1 MVHLCNQFKEL
12 SFEMYFNAGM
22 YLVLWK
28 VSWCTQPLWC
38 HGWCNRKSHHAPPII
53 IITIL
58 IIIITIIIT
67 IIVLHL
73 LIVLVVVMV

>member
-38 HGWCNRKSHHAPPII
+38 HGWCNRKSHHAPAII
-53 IITIL
+53 IITIV
-58 IIIITIIIT
+58 IT
-67 IIVLHL
+67 IIVLLL